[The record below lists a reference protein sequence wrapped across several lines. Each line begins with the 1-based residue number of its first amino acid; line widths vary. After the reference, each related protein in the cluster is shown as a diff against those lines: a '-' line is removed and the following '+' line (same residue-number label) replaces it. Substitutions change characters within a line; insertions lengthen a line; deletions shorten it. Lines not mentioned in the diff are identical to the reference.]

1 MLDPLTV
8 VHGQG
13 QLLLCKSLLQLEI
26 KRTSRVGVGPLCP
39 ARRGAGQFVSVA
51 EITSVFVAMVTWG
64 AERRRKGIHA
74 GTDCEVFPVET
85 RIPVPT
91 IYRARAASVLSLS
104 WDGALAG
111 SGRGIAAINRCVY
124 SWCGLAKIWPAVPH
138 STISP

>member
-1 MLDPLTV
+1 MLDPLTI

-13 QLLLCKSLLQLEI
+13 QSLLCKSLLRLEI
-26 KRTSRVGVGPLCP
+26 KRTSSVGVGPLCP
-39 ARRGAGQFVSVA
+39 ARWGAGQFVSVA
-51 EITSVFVAMVTWG
+51 EITSVWAAMVTWG

-74 GTDCEVFPVET
+74 CTDPRSFPLET

-91 IYRARAASVLSLS
+91 VYRARAASVLSLS
-104 WDGALAG
+104 CAGALAG
-111 SGRGIAAINRCVY
+111 SSRGIAAINRCVY